1 MECVIRLL
9 WDCMYGV
16 EKTAVE
22 WRLENCDKVNK
33 FLNTSPLD
41 WLNFEVSF
49 HKQSLNQLLIFEH
62 QHIPECGSETKWYN
76 RMFVILKLVCQIQNL
91 I

>member
-22 WRLENCDKVNK
+22 WRLDACDKVNK
-33 FLNTSPLD
+33 YLNTSPLD

-49 HKQSLNQLLIFEH
+49 HKQSLNQLHYL
-62 QHIPECGSETKWYN
+62 
-76 RMFVILKLVCQIQNL
+76 
-91 I
+91 